1 MVAIDQALIS
11 AFIGGAFGLPIA
23 HENIDYAPIAGTAYA
38 ELLVLQ
44 NDVTPATLAD
54 SNDTDG
60 VFRVILRYP
69 ANTGA
74 VAAKVKADAI
84 FTVFAIGTR
93 LTYNNVTLTIL
104 RNARQPGVAQEGWFS
119 LVLDMPY
126 RANIV
131 R

>member
-1 MVAIDQALIS
+1 MLKIDQALIS
-11 AFIGGAFGLPIA
+11 AFIDGGVGLPIA
-23 HENIDYAPIAGTAYA
+23 HENIDYAPTAGTAYA

-69 ANTGA
+69 IGGGA
-74 VAAKVKADAI
+74 VAAKTKADQV
-84 FTVFAIGTR
+84 FTAFAIGQR
-93 LTYNNVTLTIL
+93 LSYDGVTLTIL
-104 RNARQPGVAQEGWFS
+104 RNSRQPGVAEEGWFS

>member
-1 MVAIDQALIS
+1 MLKIDQALIS
-11 AFIGGAFGLPIA
+11 AFIDGGFGLPIA
-23 HENIDYAPIAGTAYA
+23 HENIDYAPTAGTAYV

-69 ANTGA
+69 IGGGA
-74 VAAKVKADAI
+74 VAAKTKADQV
-84 FTVFAIGTR
+84 FTVFAIGQR
-93 LTYNNVTLTIL
+93 LSYDGVTLTIL
-104 RNARQPGVAQEGWFS
+104 RNSRQPGVAEEGWFS